1 MDLSQSS
8 VQVKAH
14 LDKLNFFNT
23 GMNFKKNLLEKTLD
37 LPIKIMPA
45 LTTRSKEDFNR
56 KIEAYTTK

>member
-1 MDLSQSS
+1 M
-8 VQVKAH
+8 KAH

-45 LTTRSKEDFNR
+45 LTTRSKEDFTR